1 MSSSVA
7 AVGEPTLDVATHA
20 WPRATGVGPASSPDQ
35 EELRDFCSLLSLAD
49 RVLIAS
55 PDRDATAARLLS
67 VVLEDLGFVA
77 QVVDAR
83 TIHRVQRYDTV
94 VAVCAAEADSGLI
107 DLLRP
112 ALRARVVLL
121 AVTVSRRS
129 ALLPL
134 ADAAVTVS
142 APAVGRLSAD
152 QATSIVG
159 FDLRLIVAVD
169 AIRRDL
175 DRRRRAPF

>member
-1 MSSSVA
+1 MSSSA
-7 AVGEPTLDVATHA
+7 AAKGGSTLGVATHS
-20 WPRATGVGPASSPDQ
+20 WPWATGAGAASSPDE

-55 PDRDATAARLLS
+55 PDCDATAARLLS
-67 VVLEDLGFVA
+67 VVLEDLGFYA
-77 QVVDAR
+77 QMVDAR
-83 TIHRVQRYDTV
+83 TIHRVQRHDTV
-94 VAVCAAEADSGLI
+94 VAVCAAEADPGLI

-112 ALRARVVLL
+112 ALRARAVLL

-142 APAVGRLSAD
+142 GPAVGWLPAD
-152 QATSIVG
+152 RATSSGG

-175 DRRRRAPF
+175 DSRRRAPF

>member
-1 MSSSVA
+1 MTSSVA
-7 AVGEPTLDVATHA
+7 VVGEPTVASTA
-20 WPRATGVGPASSPDQ
+20 DRSPRGTGGCAAYLLDQ
-35 EELRDFCSLLSLAD
+35 EELRDFCSLLSLAE
-49 RVLIAS
+49 RILIAS
-55 PDRDATAARLLS
+55 PDADATAARLLS

-83 TIHRVQRYDTV
+83 TIQRVQRYDTV

-112 ALRARVVLL
+112 ALRARAVLL
-121 AVTVSRRS
+121 AVTVSPRS

-142 APAVGRLSAD
+142 APDEGWLPAD
-152 QATSIVG
+152 PSSPSGA

-175 DRRRRAPF
+175 DRRRTRR

>member
-1 MSSSVA
+1 LGV
-7 AVGEPTLDVATHA
+7 VTGA
-20 WPRATGVGPASSPDQ
+20 WPWATGECSAYLPEE

-55 PDRDATAARLLS
+55 PDADATAARLLS
-67 VVLEDLGFVA
+67 LVLEDLGLIA

-94 VAVCAAEADSGLI
+94 VAVCAAGVDPGLI
-107 DLLRP
+107 HLLRP
-112 ALRARVVLL
+112 ALQARAVLL

-142 APAVGRLSAD
+142 APADGWLPAD
-152 QATSIVG
+152 PSSPSGG
-159 FDLRLIVAVD
+159 FDLRLMVAVD

-175 DRRRRAPF
+175 DRRLRTPL

>member
-1 MSSSVA
+1 MTSSVA
-7 AVGEPTLDVATHA
+7 AAGGPTLGVATHA
-20 WPRATGVGPASSPDQ
+20 WPWATSGGTASSPDE

-55 PDRDATAARLLS
+55 PDGDATAARLLC
-67 VVLEDLGFVA
+67 VVLEDLGFIA

-83 TIHRVQRYDTV
+83 TIRRVQRYDTV
-94 VAVCAAEADSGLI
+94 VAVCAAEADPGLI

-112 ALRARVVLL
+112 ALQARAVLL
-121 AVTVSRRS
+121 AVTASRRS

-142 APAVGRLSAD
+142 APAVGRLPAD
-152 QATSIVG
+152 RATSSGG

-175 DRRRRAPF
+175 DRRRRTPL

>member
-94 VAVCAAEADSGLI
+94 VAVCAADQ
-107 DLLRP
+107 RCFRWP
-112 ALRARVVLL
+112 M
-121 AVTVSRRS
+121 
-129 ALLPL
+129 PL
-134 ADAAVTVS
+134 S
-142 APAVGRLSAD
+142 PSPHLLSA
-152 QATSIVG
+152 G
-159 FDLRLIVAVD
+159 FPPTRPHPSWVLT
-169 AIRRDL
+169 
-175 DRRRRAPF
+175 